1 MVRRSDAIASLFEGP
16 GRLSAIESRR
26 GVMSRLPTQGSEM
39 IVRRGNSRGRGILL
53 AFAAESGQEVV
64 EYGILI
70 ATIAIL
76 VLIGAMA
83 LGNQISP
90 WLERLAAVTTL
101 GA

>member
-26 GVMSRLPTQGSEM
+26 GVMSRLPTQGSKM

-64 EYGILI
+64 EYGIL

>member
-1 MVRRSDAIASLFEGP
+1 M
-16 GRLSAIESRR
+16 
-26 GVMSRLPTQGSEM
+26 
-39 IVRRGNSRGRGILL
+39 
-53 AFAAESGQEVV
+53 

-90 WLERLAAVTTL
+90 WLERLAAITTS
-101 GA
+101 GT